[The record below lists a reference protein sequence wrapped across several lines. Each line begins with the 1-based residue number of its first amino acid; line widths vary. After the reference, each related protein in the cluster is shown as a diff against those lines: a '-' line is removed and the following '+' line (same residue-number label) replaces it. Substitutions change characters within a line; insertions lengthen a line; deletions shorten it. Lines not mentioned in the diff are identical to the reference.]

1 MYAKNTCGDSL
12 WSVTFLKLCHVLC
25 NFSAIVI
32 FEIAAWLQALLDGV
46 YILRMASEKTT
57 QQVCTFDESILL
69 YQVKFIHLIFS
80 NVWFYKCI
88 FAM

>member
-1 MYAKNTCGDSL
+1 MIDDLAA
-12 WSVTFLKLCHVLC
+12 TFLKLCHVLC

-32 FEIAAWLQALLDGV
+32 FEVAAWWTGF
-46 YILRMASEKTT
+46 YILRMAREKTA
-57 QQVCTFDESILL
+57 QQVFTFDESILL

-80 NVWFYKCI
+80 IVWFYKCI